1 MDFYVF
7 YNKPSAIQNKA
18 QTLYSLVELDKIYYN
33 TIFMN
38 LRNTISTQTP
48 HPGYFTQIFYF
59 FKISQKFKEET
70 RNIRIYSQVMAVC
83 VQRTEFCQGRR
94 DLTRTLQRITSK

>member
-1 MDFYVF
+1 MLLTISQVRY
-7 YNKPSAIQNKA
+7 
-18 QTLYSLVELDKIYYN
+18 KIKLRRSTAWSSWIRYII
-33 TIFMN
+33 THFFIN

>member
-33 TIFMN
+33 TFFHEFAQHDLN
-38 LRNTISTQTP
+38 ANSTS
-48 HPGYFTQIFYF
+48 GIFYTDFLF
-59 FKISQKFKEET
+59 F
-70 RNIRIYSQVMAVC
+70 
-83 VQRTEFCQGRR
+83 
-94 DLTRTLQRITSK
+94 